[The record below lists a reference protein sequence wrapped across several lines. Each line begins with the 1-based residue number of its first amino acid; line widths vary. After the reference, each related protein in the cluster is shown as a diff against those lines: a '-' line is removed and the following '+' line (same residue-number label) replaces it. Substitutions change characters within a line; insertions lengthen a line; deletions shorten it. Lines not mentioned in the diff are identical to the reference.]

1 MSSYA
6 ADMIGSHNTTSVS
19 VLLCFV
25 GAFILLNTS
34 VRSETQQQVAFVGC
48 PADGQ
53 ADHIEPPT
61 GLPPKVTLDGLSPGQ
76 IAFYKGDLAPGAF
89 APAGWSCHSW
99 YGSDGGT
106 LLITPNVPG
115 SRSGS
120 VWPETSGPAVE
131 LELSDSG
138 ASGRF
143 DVAKY
148 GRLFFPTT
156 AAPFIDAWKELFP
169 EIVSEESLK
178 PFRQDSIRVLSGV
191 LAEFQTAPNTNGL
204 GTDRFLR
211 ASSDAIDG
219 IAFLDKSQWNFVML
233 RVRLAEKSPELKAS
247 ILRLNKECIEKAL
260 GCSSR

>member
-1 MSSYA
+1 
-6 ADMIGSHNTTSVS
+6 MIPAFRRTTLSGLCIFGAVI
-19 VLLCFV
+19 VLNL
-25 GAFILLNTS
+25 S
-34 VRSETQQQVAFVGC
+34 VRSETQQRVGFVGC

-61 GLPPKVTLDGLSPGQ
+61 GLPKQVTIDGLAPGQ
-76 IAFYKGDLAPGAF
+76 ISYYKGDLAPGAF

-106 LLITPNVPG
+106 LLITPAVPG

-120 VWPETSGPAVE
+120 VWPETSGSAVE

-138 ASGRF
+138 ASGRLE
-143 DVAKY
+143 VAKY

-169 EIVSEESLK
+169 EIVSEESLR
-178 PFRQDSIRVLSGV
+178 PFRQDSIKILSGV
-191 LAEFQTAPNTNGL
+191 LAEFQTPPNANGL
-204 GTDRFLR
+204 GTDHFLR
-211 ASSDAIDG
+211 ASSDKIEG
-219 IAFLDKSQWNFVML
+219 IAFLDKSQWNFVTL
-233 RVRLAEKSPELKAS
+233 RVRLSEKTPGALRTA
-247 ILRLNKECIEKAL
+247 ILQLNKECIEKAL